1 MTFTETIWAR
11 YTDELKVAIEHP
23 FLAAAGKHEIS
34 REKLSEWLT
43 QDRSYALKGYPK
55 FIAQL
60 ILALPL
66 SSPAQQTSAQS
77 LLALFSY
84 CLSNI
89 SREVGFFDSLGP
101 KYNLDL
107 SFSPPQGKD
116 GKLQG
121 KSLKPATKAYVDTLI
136 ATGAEASRNG
146 GGVEEGMVLL
156 WAMEKVSPLQP
167 VFSFAL
173 SEPSPEATQ
182 AWSYASR
189 QTVSP
194 GKTDEQ
200 TSAAL
205 VELIDNWTNQEFVD
219 FNDNI
224 EKELDK
230 LDIQEGTEK
239 WERCEEMFK
248 YTLWL
253 EQRFWPDM

>member
-1 MTFTETIWAR
+1 MTFTEAIWAR
-11 YTDELKVAIEHP
+11 YADELKVAIENP
-23 FLAAAGKHEIS
+23 FLAAAGKHELS

-43 QDRSYALKGYPK
+43 QDRSYALLGYPK

-66 SSPAQQTSAQS
+66 SSPAQQTSSQS

-84 CLSNI
+84 CLSNM
-89 SREVGFFDSLGP
+89 SREVFFFDSLGP
-101 KYNLDL
+101 KYGLDL
-107 SFSPPQGKD
+107 SRSPPEGTD

-121 KSLKPATKAYVDTLI
+121 KSLKPATKAYIDTLL
-136 ATGAEASRNG
+136 ATGAEAGRNG

-156 WAMEKVSPLQP
+156 WAMEKIYW
-167 VFSFAL
+167 
-173 SEPSPEATQ
+173 Q

-189 QTVSP
+189 QTVTP

-224 EKELDK
+224 EEELDK
-230 LDIQEGTEK
+230 LDIKEGTEK
-239 WERCEEMFK
+239 WERCEEVFK

-253 EQRFWPDM
+253 EQRFWPDL